1 MAQEHILSLY
11 VSLISMTS
19 LVLQQAN
26 SGHRNICLVTKPLN
40 GINNCRRQDSCQGL
54 LLHITNFQPR
64 TRIDRMAM
72 GLFSKRRWTNRLA
85 QKSSHYGMLPCRSSI
100 IFKGAFHTHNSLP
113 LGPILPSSPSTKEV
127 HGMAF
132 SSYLPESHP
141 GQSGMATFG
150 LTWILDW
157 PPICIFF

>member
-54 LLHITNFQPR
+54 LLHITNFQRR

-72 GLFSKRRWTNRLA
+72 GLFSRRRWINRLA
-85 QKSSHYGMLPCRSSI
+85 QKSSNYGMLPCMSSI
-100 IFKGAFHTHNSLP
+100 IFGEPF
-113 LGPILPSSPSTKEV
+113 ILPTAYHLGRYCLHLLLLKRSMEWHFQVICLKV
-127 HGMAF
+127 IQAN
-132 SSYLPESHP
+132 PEWLHS
-141 GQSGMATFG
+141 
-150 LTWILDW
+150 D
-157 PPICIFF
+157 

>member
-26 SGHRNICLVTKPLN
+26 SGPRIICLVTKPLN

-64 TRIDRMAM
+64 TRIDRMAI
-72 GLFSKRRWTNRLA
+72 GLFSRRRWINRLA
-85 QKSSHYGMLPCRSSI
+85 QKSSNYGMLPCMSSI
-100 IFKGAFHTHNSLP
+100 IFGEPFILPFIP

-132 SSYLPESHP
+132 SSYLPEGHP

-157 PPICIFF
+157 PQICIYF